1 MKDKDLKCVEA
12 TVLISFFATSRI
24 ETPELP
30 KMDGFLERESPPLE
44 YMNVVKTTHVWFFPT

>member
-30 KMDGFLERESPPLE
+30 KMDGFLERESPPL
-44 YMNVVKTTHVWFFPT
+44 NT